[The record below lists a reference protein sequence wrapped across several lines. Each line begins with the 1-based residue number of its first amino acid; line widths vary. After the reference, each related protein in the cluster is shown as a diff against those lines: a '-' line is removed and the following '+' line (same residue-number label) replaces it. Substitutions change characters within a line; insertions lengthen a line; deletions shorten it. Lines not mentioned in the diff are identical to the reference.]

1 MPPDVQTG
9 RRGRTDRGCG
19 CLTVVPMTRPTR
31 PTGRQR
37 PGGAFGPARDQAR
50 DARIIDAVLDLIVES
65 GYADL
70 TMGAVAARAE
80 VAKATVYRRWA
91 SREDLVADALES
103 IMFPVVSAETLAD
116 APIAGTLR
124 EDLIATLVR
133 SSACLHPRERRF
145 SAVLAAA
152 TASHPRTAD
161 TLRERY
167 IAAQRE
173 GIASCLRRAEE
184 RGEITAEA
192 VQRLLA
198 PGRLEIAAA
207 VGVMVLQEELLGA
220 VLDVEGIARLVDQVL
235 LPLVGGIPA
244 G

>member
-1 MPPDVQTG
+1 MS
-9 RRGRTDRGCG
+9 
-19 CLTVVPMTRPTR
+19 RPTR
-31 PTGRQR
+31 PAGRQR
-37 PGGAFGPARDQAR
+37 PGGAFGPARDETR

-70 TMGAVAARAE
+70 TMGAVAARAG

-103 IMFPVVSAETLAD
+103 IMLPDVPVEVTA
-116 APIAGTLR
+116 AGTLR
-124 EDLIATLVR
+124 EDLVATLIQ

-152 TASHPRTAD
+152 TASHPQIAD

-167 IAAQRE
+167 IAGQRE
-173 GIASCLRRAEE
+173 GIVSCLRRAQE
-184 RGEITAEA
+184 RGELSAEW
-192 VQRLLA
+192 VELLLA
-198 PGRLEIAAA
+198 PGRLEIAAV
-207 VGVMVLQEELLGA
+207 VGVLVLQEDLLGA

-235 LPLVGGIPA
+235 LPLVGRTSTG
-244 G
+244 